1 MKNKITKHK
10 PAKNVE
16 ARKPSEG
23 KQPAS
28 VEPTKLAFEG
38 LLAREEAA
46 SYFEALIA
54 GVRKGQVRFR
64 RGDQALTL
72 VPAAHIEVEVKAA
85 RKEGKEKLSFEMAWS
100 APTTNDFE
108 ID

>member
-28 VEPTKLAFEG
+28 VEPT
-38 LLAREEAA
+38 
-46 SYFEALIA
+46 